1 MMPRSGARRGDERT
15 DADAEPGDTGG
26 TLGTSAHASLG
37 APMDALSM
45 NTLRI
50 VLVGLTAIAAV
61 VAAALGLWS
70 VAIFLSV
77 GIAAHGTLWWWLH
90 RQRAEE
96 HDELHRG
103 VEELLRSG
111 DE

>member
-1 MMPRSGARRGDERT
+1 
-15 DADAEPGDTGG
+15 
-26 TLGTSAHASLG
+26 
-37 APMDALSM
+37 MDALSM

-50 VLVGLTAIAAV
+50 VLVGLTAIAAA
-61 VAAALGLWS
+61 VAAVMGLWQ
-70 VAIFLSV
+70 VALYLTV
-77 GIAAHGTLWWWLH
+77 GIAAHGALWWWLH
-90 RQRAEE
+90 RQRTEE